1 MVHLYRV
8 IMCIG
13 VLCALASPGEAQAP
27 AVPEADRFKTYPP
40 VPAVATARMTYDSFL
55 ALARTLQPGAA
66 REVIIAALGIPAE
79 EDPGLMRYILTDLPG
94 FPGMPPPVGVQVFPA
109 FSIPMREQR
118 MSAPI
123 EWAWM
128 DVIGMPPSQKRPAR
142 TPR

>member
-1 MVHLYRV
+1 MSHSYSV

-13 VLCALASPGEAQAP
+13 LLCALASPGKAQAP
-27 AVPEADRFKTYPP
+27 AVPEAGRFKVYPP
-40 VPAVATARMTYDSFL
+40 VPAVATAPMSYGGFL
-55 ALARTLQPGAA
+55 ALARTLQPGAP
-66 REVIIAALGIPAE
+66 REEIITTLGRPAE
-79 EDPGLMRYILTDLPG
+79 EDAGSMRYILTDLPG

-118 MSAPI
+118 MSRPI

-128 DVIGMPPSQKRPAR
+128 DAIGMPPSQKRPAR